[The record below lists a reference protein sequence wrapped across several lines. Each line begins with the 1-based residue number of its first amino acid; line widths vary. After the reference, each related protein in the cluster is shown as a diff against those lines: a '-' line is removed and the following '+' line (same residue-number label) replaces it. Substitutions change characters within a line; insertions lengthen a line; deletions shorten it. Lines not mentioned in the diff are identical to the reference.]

1 MSAEKTEGIV
11 IRQVDFSETSRVV
24 TFFTRDFGKIGAMAK
39 GARRLKSAFE
49 SAIDLLTTCRIVFLP
64 KSSGGLQLLTEAQL
78 VSRFQPTGS
87 NLISLY
93 GGYYVAELL
102 DGLTQEFDPH
112 PDLYEAVQHTLSELT
127 TTNDARRTILEF
139 ELTILDE
146 IGLLPPLDQCYCGR
160 PITSAKSYAF
170 WVSQGTLLCDQCQ
183 KQDIHSQKLTGGTVA
198 VIRKLCSEDVAA
210 RDALVISEQQFKE
223 MWHLLTAC
231 ICQAL
236 DRRPKMLRYLP
247 F

>member
-1 MSAEKTEGIV
+1 MTAEKTEGLV

-24 TFFTRDFGKIGAMAK
+24 TFFTKDHGKIGVMAK

-64 KSSGGLQLLTEAQL
+64 KSSSSLQILTEAQL
-78 VSRFQPTGS
+78 ISRFQPSKS
-87 NLISLY
+87 NLFSLF

-112 PDLYEAVQHTLSELT
+112 PDLYEAAQHTLSELT
-127 TTNDARRTILEF
+127 STNELRRTILEF
-139 ELTILDE
+139 ELTLLDE
-146 IGLLPPLDQCYCGR
+146 IGLLPPLDQCYCGH
-160 PITSAKSYAF
+160 PITSATSYAF
-170 WVSQGTLLCDQCQ
+170 WVSQGTLLCEQCQ
-183 KQDIHSQKLTGGTVA
+183 RSDIHSQKLTGGTITVL
-198 VIRKLCSEDVAA
+198 RKLCSEETAA
-210 RDALVISEQQFKE
+210 HDALVITEQQFKE
-223 MWHLLTAC
+223 MRHLVTAC